1 MKLKIFNQNPVN
13 INSYLLI
20 KQKKSILID
29 PGFNGKAIIKYL
41 FETNIDLNFI
51 LLTHGHFD
59 HIRDIQKLAEKYRF
73 KVYISNID
81 IDLLKDNTKNYAN
94 AFGAKFN
101 FPKDIEIVSIKD
113 KEELTFFN
121 ESFKLILTPGHTKGS
136 ICIKYNQWFFS
147 GDTIFIDSIGR
158 TDLFSGNSSDMQKS
172 LEYLK
177 KKLSNQTIIY
187 PGHGRYSKWKDVKRV
202 NPYIK

>member
-1 MKLKIFNQNPVN
+1 MAHGN
-13 INSYLLI
+13 
-20 KQKKSILID
+20 
-29 PGFNGKAIIKYL
+29 
-41 FETNIDLNFI
+41 E
-51 LLTHGHFD
+51 THGMSKTGFYASWNNM
-59 HIRDIQKLAEKYRF
+59 IARCYRPKTNRYERYGGIGITVCEEWKDF
-73 KVYISNID
+73 NNFHADMINEWKDGLTID
-81 IDLLKDNTKNYAN
+81 RKDNTKNYAN